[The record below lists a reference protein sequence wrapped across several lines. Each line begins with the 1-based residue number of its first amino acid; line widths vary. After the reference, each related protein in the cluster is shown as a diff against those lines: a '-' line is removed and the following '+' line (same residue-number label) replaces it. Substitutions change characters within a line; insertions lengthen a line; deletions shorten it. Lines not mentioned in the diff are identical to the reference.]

1 MKERKGRGELNS
13 EEGGKARGEKKK
25 DDGSGGKKKLI

>member
-13 EEGGKARGEKKK
+13 EGGGKARGEKRK
-25 DDGSGGKKKLI
+25 DDESDGKKKLI